1 MTTMREKV
9 VLRRRTTPKVVT
21 LPNGTTFTARYER
34 ISRKQLPINIDTKNV
49 RKICPRRKNM
59 DILSLKDANKSRKKT
74 RRKKLRF
81 NRSAIALKTMKKNKR
96 KQSGKGLGE
105 NLVKMAL
112 DLGSRA
118 LNSSIG
124 KKLINKGIDSVPNIF
139 KYGVSKVE
147 NKNFKKVMNSDIA
160 NMEVNEAQNKVS
172 KKLNNLF

>member
-1 MTTMREKV
+1 
-9 VLRRRTTPKVVT
+9 
-21 LPNGTTFTARYER
+21 
-34 ISRKQLPINIDTKNV
+34 
-49 RKICPRRKNM
+49 
-59 DILSLKDANKSRKKT
+59 
-74 RRKKLRF
+74 
-81 NRSAIALKTMKKNKR
+81 MKKKKKI
-96 KQSGKGLGE
+96 KQSGKGLGK

-147 NKNFKKVMNSDIA
+147 NKNLKKAMNSDIA